1 MQHLFDVLF
10 LTLRVFFTICPTARS
25 VNFVGFY
32 SVVMI
37 LSSSGYNPMLIH
49 AAALNTD
56 TLVMFWFNGLVG
68 WLMGSVC
75 ALKLGQRVFLD
86 EEKLVKKISGPV
98 CVPSKPFSVK
108 CFRSVVSYYRRIDKE
123 TTSGWRRGV

>member
-1 MQHLFDVLF
+1 
-10 LTLRVFFTICPTARS
+10 
-25 VNFVGFY
+25 
-32 SVVMI
+32 
-37 LSSSGYNPMLIH
+37 MLIH

-98 CVPSKPFSVK
+98 CVPSKPFSV
-108 CFRSVVSYYRRIDKE
+108 SYYRRIDKK
-123 TTSGWRRGV
+123 TTSGWRRGVSYYYGFFWCCVFCEGMGACVRGFVCLFFAIEAVPLRPTDSF